1 MPLRGT
7 DRDEK
12 GAILGVAVE
21 SREARLLLADQIAS
35 RSW

>member
-1 MPLRGT
+1 MPRCGT

-21 SREARLLLADQIAS
+21 SREARVLLADEIAS